1 MKIRKFKKIGLHSY
15 IDYSLALLLM
25 ISSVIFNMRANAIES
40 KIIFTVGLAVL
51 LLNSITVHRLGL
63 AKIVTKKAHLKID
76 LFLGWLL
83 VVSPFL
89 FGFFAT
95 SILPHLLFGC
105 ALLVNAFYINL
116 SSKKVRI
123 FE

>member
-1 MKIRKFKKIGLHSY
+1 MKNKNLKKIGLHTY
-15 IDYSLALLLM
+15 IDYSLGLLLM
-25 ISSVIFNMRANAIES
+25 ISPFVFDMKANAIES
-40 KIIFTVGLAVL
+40 KIIFTIGLAVV
-51 LLNSITVHRLGL
+51 LLNSITMHRLGL
-63 AKIVTKKAHLKID
+63 AKIVSKKVHLKID

-95 SILPHLLFGC
+95 TILPHLLLGC
-105 ALLVNAFYINL
+105 ALLINAFYVNL
-116 SSKKVRI
+116 SSKKIRI